1 MRFLPIARD
10 ANAFSLACVAAGETI
25 LIDAGFSPQQW
36 QRAESLHDVRAH
48 QVYHL
53 LITHEHGDH
62 LKGLSGWL
70 QEMAV
75 KSFRIWGSAELQ
87 PYLKLPG
94 DLSDRFTPIP
104 AGGTFSLGDFR
115 VQAIPVVHDAVA
127 PLAYQLHQGASTGLI
142 ATDCGRVTQLMK
154 KALGQSDQAFLSPYY
169 ADAMLPDPNPSDASR
184 RVASLHGHLP
194 NQALAVWL
202 RESGGRLERL
212 LLGHRHP
219 QCNNRA
225 KIMSDLLP
233 VLRKKV
239 VVELH
244 GSNDNISHSMES
256 SETKGSF

>member
-1 MRFLPIARD
+1 MRILPIACD

-48 QVYHL
+48 QVNHL
-53 LITHEHGDH
+53 LITHEHEDH
-62 LKGLSGWL
+62 LRGLSWWL

-75 KSFRIWGSAELQ
+75 KTIRIWGSAELQ

-94 DLSDRFTPIP
+94 ALRDRFTPIP

-115 VQAIPVVHDAVA
+115 VQAIPVIHDAIA
-127 PLAYQLHQGASTGLI
+127 PLAYQLHHGRCTGLI

-154 KALGQSDQAFLSPYY
+154 KALGESNQAFLSPYY
-169 ADAMLPDPNPSDASR
+169 ADSMLPDPNQSDAAR
-184 RVASLHGHLP
+184 RVASLHGHLS
-194 NQALAVWL
+194 NQALADWL

-219 QCNNRA
+219 QWNNRA

-233 VLRKKV
+233 VLGEKV

-244 GSNDNISHSMES
+244 G
-256 SETKGSF
+256 